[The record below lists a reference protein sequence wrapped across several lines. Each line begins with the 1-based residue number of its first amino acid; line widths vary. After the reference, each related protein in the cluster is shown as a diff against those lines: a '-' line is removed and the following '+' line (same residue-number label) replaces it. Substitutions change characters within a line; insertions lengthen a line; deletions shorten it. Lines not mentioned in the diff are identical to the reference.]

1 MNTKYKASGS
11 FERLITSKT
20 ARLRR
25 AEAAIR
31 AAIGRPLPI
40 DNLRATSQA
49 SASVGTVQGVQILV
63 SYSTVV
69 AYKLPDGSSVAT
81 ERNEFSKT
89 TDRSVDS
96 FCRPTVRAWQPEFDA
111 MLKSR
116 LSE

>member
-1 MNTKYKASGS
+1 MNLYKASAK
-11 FERLITSKT
+11 FETLNTSKT
-20 ARLRR
+20 ARFRR
-25 AEAAIR
+25 AETAIR
-31 AAIGRPLPI
+31 SVLGRPVAI

-49 SASVGTVQGVQILV
+49 SASVCTVQGVQILV
-63 SYSTVV
+63 SYTTVV

-89 TDRSVDS
+89 TDRAVDA
-96 FCRPTVRAWQPEFDA
+96 FCRPSVRAWQSEFND

>member
-1 MNTKYKASGS
+1 MTTKFKSSAS
-11 FERLITSKT
+11 FEKLVTSKT

-25 AEAAIR
+25 AETAIR
-31 AAIGRPLPI
+31 SVLGRPVTV

-49 SASVGTVQGVQILV
+49 SASVCIVQGVQILV
-63 SYSTVV
+63 SYATVV

-89 TDRSVDS
+89 TDRSINS
-96 FCRPTVRAWQPEFDA
+96 FCRPSVRAWQPEFNA
-111 MLKSR
+111 MLKTR